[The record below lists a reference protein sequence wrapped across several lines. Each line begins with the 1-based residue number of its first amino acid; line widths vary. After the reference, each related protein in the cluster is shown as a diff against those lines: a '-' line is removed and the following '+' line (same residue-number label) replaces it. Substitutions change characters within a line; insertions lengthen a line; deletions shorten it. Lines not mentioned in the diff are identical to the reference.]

1 MFKAI
6 IKIFVLFTLIVFNVA
21 LLIWG
26 INQLDLNK
34 TLETEMPAFNK
45 QVQVIH
51 NTPRIV
57 QQIELVAHNS
67 IKNESFSVDSKIKM
81 GNDSK
86 KHLVLQ
92 FQPVEIE
99 LDKTE
104 TVKLEN
110 LLAKLDVNP
119 SYSAKIFF
127 GVALS
132 EKNVPYPQMA
142 KIRAQTIARMIYP
155 YTQTVKMY
163 YRPSMANNQVIVE
176 VSEPKK

>member
-6 IKIFVLFTLIVFNVA
+6 IKIFVLFTSIVFNVA

-34 TLETEMPAFNK
+34 TVETETPVFNPQA
-45 QVQVIH
+45 QVSS
-51 NTPRIV
+51 NTPRMV
-57 QQIELVAHNS
+57 QQIQVVAHNL
-67 IKNESFSVDSKIKM
+67 IKNDSFSVGSKIKM

-86 KHLVLQ
+86 KNLVLQ

-99 LDKTE
+99 LNKTE
-104 TVKLEN
+104 SLKLEN
-110 LLAKLDVNP
+110 LLAKLNVNP

>member
-6 IKIFVLFTLIVFNVA
+6 IKILVFFTLIVFNVA

-26 INQLDLNK
+26 INQLELNK
-34 TLETEMPAFNK
+34 TIETKIPVVNQQAKVNHK
-45 QVQVIH
+45 
-51 NTPRIV
+51 TPRIV
-57 QQIELVAHNS
+57 QKIEVVAQNS
-67 IKNESFSVDSKIKM
+67 IQNDSFSVDSQMKM

-104 TVKLEN
+104 TVKLEK
-110 LLAKLDVNP
+110 LLDNLDVNP

-132 EKNVPYPQMA
+132 EKNVPFPQMA

-163 YRPSMANNQVIVE
+163 YRPSMANNKVIVE
-176 VSEPKK
+176 VSEPLK

>member
-1 MFKAI
+1 MFKAL
-6 IKIFVLFTLIVFNVA
+6 IKVFVLFTLIVFNVA

-26 INQLDLNK
+26 INQLELNK
-34 TLETEMPAFNK
+34 TVQQEMPTINEQA
-45 QVQVIH
+45 QVSSNSPEILK
-51 NTPRIV
+51 
-57 QQIELVAHNS
+57 QIELMKTQTYNHSVAIS
-67 IKNESFSVDSKIKM
+67 SKIKLE
-81 GNDSK
+81 NDSK

-110 LLAKLDVNP
+110 LLKNLNVNP

-127 GVALS
+127 GVALF

-142 KIRAQTIARMIYP
+142 KIRAQTIARMVYP
-155 YTQTVKMY
+155 YTQTVTMY
-163 YRPSMANNQVIVE
+163 YRPSMENNQVIVE
-176 VSEPKK
+176 VSEPSK

>member
-6 IKIFVLFTLIVFNVA
+6 IKIFILFTLIVFNVA

-26 INQLDLNK
+26 INQLNLNK
-34 TLETEMPAFNK
+34 IVETEMPAFNK
-45 QVQVIH
+45 QTQVSPSS
-51 NTPRIV
+51 TPRIV
-57 QQIELVAHNS
+57 QQIEVVAHNS
-67 IKNESFSVDSKIKM
+67 IKNDSFSVNSKIKM

-86 KHLVLQ
+86 KNLVLQ
-92 FQPVEIE
+92 FQPVEIK
-99 LDKTE
+99 LDQEE

-110 LLAKLDVNP
+110 LLDNLDVNP

-176 VSEPKK
+176 VSEP